1 MVALRACGKVSKAVG
16 STTSWF
22 FVRGASRCVVT
33 EASRV
38 KMGKVIGGELSP
50 DPLRTIARQSR
61 WGSGDGS
68 HWLVSGKGTWALFG
82 HR

>member
-1 MVALRACGKVSKAVG
+1 MVALRACGKGRWLDDVLV
-16 STTSWF
+16 F
-22 FVRGASRCVVT
+22 LRGASRCVVT

-38 KMGKVIGGELSP
+38 KKGKVIGGELSP